1 MGDQNATI
9 ERMTE
14 QPFQDP
20 NKEQS
25 FEAGLAELEAVVK
38 ELETEG
44 LPLERAIL
52 IFEKGVTLSDRC
64 RKQLEDAES
73 KIEILTKRGLKLV
86 PQPFD
91 TE

>member
-1 MGDQNATI
+1 MPDEPKQ
-9 ERMTE
+9 
-14 QPFQDP
+14 
-20 NKEQS
+20 EQS

-44 LPLERAIL
+44 LPLERAIQ
-52 IFEKGVTLSDRC
+52 IFEKGVGLSDRC

-73 KIEILTKRGLKLV
+73 RIEILSKRGVKIV

-91 TE
+91 AE

>member
-1 MGDQNATI
+1 MP
-9 ERMTE
+9 E
-14 QPFQDP
+14 QPHQDP

-44 LPLERAIL
+44 LPLERAIQV
-52 IFEKGVTLSDRC
+52 FEKGVTLSDRC
-64 RKQLEDAES
+64 RKQLEEAES
-73 KIEILTKRGLKLV
+73 KIEVLTKRGLKLV

>member
-1 MGDQNATI
+1 MP
-9 ERMTE
+9 E
-14 QPFQDP
+14 QPNQEP
-20 NKEQS
+20 SKEQS

-44 LPLERAIL
+44 LPLERAIR

-64 RKQLEDAES
+64 RKQLEEAES